1 MIRSMSGYGRGVA
14 EGEGLQISFELRS
27 VNHRFCRVGLHFP
40 AELAFFETT
49 ARRLIA
55 DRVERGKVDLTGTIR
70 GPRGLPEVQ
79 INTELAASYAE
90 SLTALAGGL
99 GIEPNIDLALLTGL
113 PGVVMGQSAG
123 QLDPQRDATL
133 ASAALAGALDEFE
146 AMRTAEGAHLA
157 ADMKERFEIVAAS
170 VGRIE
175 ELTTDLPQRYRDL
188 LTARIERL
196 IEDTAGELD
205 QARLAQEV
213 AHYAD
218 RSDITEELVRLRSHI
233 EKAGG
238 QLDNGGS
245 VGRSLEFLLQEMH
258 REINTI
264 GAKAK
269 VVEIGDIVVDIKSEL
284 ERVREQVQNVE

>member
-1 MIRSMSGYGRGVA
+1 MSGYGRGVA

-27 VNHRFCRVGLHFP
+27 VNHRFCRVGLHLP

-55 DRVERGKVDLTGTIR
+55 ERVERGKVDLTGTIR

-79 INTELAASYAE
+79 INTELAAGYAK
-90 SLTALAGGL
+90 SLTALAGDL
-99 GIEPNIDLALLTGL
+99 GIEPNIDLAMLTGL
-113 PGVVMGQSAG
+113 PGVVTGQSAR
-123 QLDPQRDATL
+123 QLDPQRDTAL
-133 ASAALAGALDEFE
+133 ASEALAGALNEFE

-157 ADMKERFEIVAAS
+157 ADMKQRFEGVADA

-175 ELTTDLPQRYRDL
+175 ELTADLPQRYRDL
-188 LTARIERL
+188 LTARIESL

>member
-1 MIRSMSGYGRGVA
+1 MSGYGRGVA

-27 VNHRFCRVGLHFP
+27 VNHRFSRVGLHLP
-40 AELAFFETT
+40 AELAFFEIT
-49 ARRLIA
+49 ARRLVA

-70 GPRGLPEVQ
+70 GPRGLPEVL
-79 INTELAASYAE
+79 INEELAASYAE

-99 GIEPNIDLALLTGL
+99 GIEPKIDLAMLTNL
-113 PGVVMGQSAG
+113 PGVVSGQSTR
-123 QLDPQRDATL
+123 QLDPQRDA
-133 ASAALAGALDEFE
+133 ALAKEALAAALDEFE
-146 AMRTAEGAHLA
+146 AMRAAEGAHLA
-157 ADMKERFEIVAAS
+157 ADMKQRFEIVAGM

-175 ELTTDLPQRYRDL
+175 ELTADLPGRYRDL
-188 LTARIERL
+188 LAARIESL
-196 IEDTAGELD
+196 IENTAGELD

-238 QLDNGGS
+238 QLDNGGL

-258 REINTI
+258 REINTL

-269 VVEIGDIVVDIKSEL
+269 AVEIGDIVVDIKSEL
-284 ERVREQVQNVE
+284 ERIREQVQNVE

>member
-1 MIRSMSGYGRGVA
+1 MSGYGRGVA

-27 VNHRFCRVGLHFP
+27 VNHRFSRVGLHLP

-49 ARRLIA
+49 ARRLVA

-70 GPRGLPEVQ
+70 GPRGLPEVL
-79 INTELAASYAE
+79 INEELAASYAE
-90 SLTALAGGL
+90 SLTALAAGL
-99 GIEPNIDLALLTGL
+99 GIEPKIDLAMLTNL
-113 PGVVMGQSAG
+113 PGVVSGQSTR
-123 QLDPQRDATL
+123 QLDPQRDA
-133 ASAALAGALDEFE
+133 ALAKEALAAALDEFE
-146 AMRTAEGAHLA
+146 AMRAAEGAHLA
-157 ADMKERFEIVAAS
+157 ADMKQRFEIVAGM

-175 ELTTDLPQRYRDL
+175 ELTADLPGRYRDL
-188 LTARIERL
+188 LAARIESL
-196 IEDTAGELD
+196 IENTAGELD

-238 QLDNGGS
+238 QLDNGGL

-258 REINTI
+258 REINTL

-269 VVEIGDIVVDIKSEL
+269 AVEIGDIVVDIKSEL
-284 ERVREQVQNVE
+284 ERIREQVQNVE

>member
-1 MIRSMSGYGRGVA
+1 MSGYGRGVA
-14 EGEGLQISFELRS
+14 EDDGLQISFELRS
-27 VNHRFCRVGLHFP
+27 VNHRFNRLGLHLP
-40 AELAFFETT
+40 AELTFFETT

-55 DRVERGKVDLTGTIR
+55 ERVERGKVDLTGTVR
-70 GPRGLPEVQ
+70 GPRALPEVQ
-79 INTELAASYAE
+79 INEELAASYVK
-90 SLTALAGGL
+90 SLTALAEAL
-99 GIEPNIDLALLTGL
+99 GVDPNIDLAMLTSL
-113 PGVVMGQSAG
+113 PGVISGQSTR
-123 QLDPQRDATL
+123 QLDPERD
-133 ASAALAGALDEFE
+133 AALANEALGAALDEFE
-146 AMRTAEGAHLA
+146 AMRTAEGEHLA
-157 ADMKERFEIVAAS
+157 ADMKQRLEIVAGM
-170 VGRIE
+170 VKRIE
-175 ELTTDLPQRYRDL
+175 ELTADLPERYRDL
-188 LTARIERL
+188 LTARIESL
-196 IEDTAGELD
+196 IEGSAGELD
-205 QARLAQEV
+205 LSRLAQEV

-269 VVEIGDIVVDIKSEL
+269 VAEIGDLVVDLKSEL